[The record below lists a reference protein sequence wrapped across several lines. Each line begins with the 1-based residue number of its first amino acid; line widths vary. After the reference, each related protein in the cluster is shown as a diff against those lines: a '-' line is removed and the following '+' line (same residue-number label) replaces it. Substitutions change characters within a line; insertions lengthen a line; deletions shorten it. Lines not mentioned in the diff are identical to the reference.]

1 MYFGISEL
9 GHWVNNKVA
18 ASKAL
23 SMLTPKFLSSWDLK
37 VPCASNISCL
47 LMISPYNQEKRL
59 WVLIKWSPNRKMLL
73 LCLLS
78 CVLYLPSGFLC
89 LLSFMLSSALYAVWY
104 FLPSALLSAVW
115 FLFFFSVFHVLSS
128 TLVSSVF
135 CLSFSV
141 FCSTVCCLVISVFH
155 VLSSALRFGVQCLVS
170 SVYHALSFDLAS
182 SVWCL
187 VFLIFHLLSLV
198 RCHEC
203 LSSIS
208 CL

>member
-47 LMISPYNQEKRL
+47 LMISLYNQEKRL
-59 WVLIKWSPNRKMLL
+59 RVLIKWSPNRKMLL

-89 LLSFMLSSALYAVWY
+89 RLSFMLSSALYYAVWY

-115 FLFFFSVFHVLSS
+115 FLFFFLSS
-128 TLVSSVF
+128 MF
-135 CLSFSV
+135 CL
-141 FCSTVCCLVISVFH
+141 L
-155 VLSSALRFGVQCLVS
+155 LWCLVS
-170 SVYHALSFDLAS
+170 SVYHFLSSALLSAVWWFLSSMFCLLLCDLES
-182 SVWCL
+182 GVWCL
-187 VFLIFHLLSLV
+187 LSIMFCLLL
-198 RCHEC
+198 
-203 LSSIS
+203 
-208 CL
+208 